1 MFRRTICAL
10 TAWAALAGRAPAESP
25 EADPPKGKT
34 ATAAEPAPPDRKP
47 ARPAERPGT
56 AAPAA
61 RLGSLSPGV
70 VPTGYRQAKAEPP
83 PSDAPPKSTQLPDPR
98 PVPQTAPPSGPAYVP
113 APPEMAYPAGPA
125 CAGCAQ
131 YGGHAGDGRVWARY
145 EWLEWTTSG
154 QHLPPSITTTPLGA
168 AEAGAGALST
178 PGTVVLFP
186 HDRVNNEFRGGF
198 RMYLGYCFDD
208 DRQQTLG
215 IR

>member
-47 ARPAERPGT
+47 ASPAERPGT

-83 PSDAPPKSTQLPDPR
+83 PSDAPPKCK
-98 PVPQTAPPSGPAYVP
+98 
-113 APPEMAYPAGPA
+113 
-125 CAGCAQ
+125 CA
-131 YGGHAGDGRVWARY
+131 
-145 EWLEWTTSG
+145 
-154 QHLPPSITTTPLGA
+154 A
-168 AEAGAGALST
+168 AEPSA
-178 PGTVVLFP
+178 
-186 HDRVNNEFRGGF
+186 
-198 RMYLGYCFDD
+198 
-208 DRQQTLG
+208 
-215 IR
+215 IRNAACSPRSCRASSRKRLPWR